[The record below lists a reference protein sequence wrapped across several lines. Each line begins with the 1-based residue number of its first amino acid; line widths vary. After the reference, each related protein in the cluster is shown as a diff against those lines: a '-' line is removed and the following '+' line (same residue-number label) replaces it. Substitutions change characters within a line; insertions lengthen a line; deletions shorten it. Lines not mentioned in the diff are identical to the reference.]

1 MPYYKIEKLPTA
13 FVSKADRYQ
22 FYMNLSTMFKRTGG
36 GGVKLPSPPPHTH
49 LFTPYAPER
58 PVLFLSFQVVKRTY
72 IFV

>member
-36 GGVKLPSPPPHTH
+36 GVKLPPPHTH
-49 LFTPYAPER
+49 THLVTPYAPER
-58 PVLFLSFQVVKRTY
+58 PVLFLSFQVVKRT
-72 IFV
+72 FLSS